1 MGGREGGRGDNA
13 WVWATERIAT
23 RLKGEPAGYQAPRT
37 ASGQQVEEGVRGG
50 GAAVEGSGGRGPV
63 RAWRLN
69 DMRDKKKTLGA
80 DIWHAGNRSIAVQAD
95 YRLKLHVGLW

>member
-1 MGGREGGRGDNA
+1 MGGREGGQCMGMGHGAHCDTSKRG
-13 WVWATERIAT
+13 
-23 RLKGEPAGYQAPRT
+23 AGWISSPPD
-37 ASGQQVEEGVRGG
+37 GQRAAGRGGCSGG
-50 GAAVEGSGGRGPV
+50 GARAVEGSGGRGPV

-80 DIWHAGNRSIAVQAD
+80 DIWHAGNRSTAVQAD